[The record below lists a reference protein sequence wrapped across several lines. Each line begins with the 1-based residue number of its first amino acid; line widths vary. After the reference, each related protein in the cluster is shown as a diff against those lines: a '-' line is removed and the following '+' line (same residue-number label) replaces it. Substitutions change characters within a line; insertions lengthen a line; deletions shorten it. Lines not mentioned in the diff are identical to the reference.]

1 VAISLILAGAIGNL
15 LDSAFYGLIFSDSAS
30 GIAQLFPVGGGY
42 ASLFYGKVVDMLYF
56 PLIQGHFPSWIPFWG
71 GEDFIFFRPIFNI
84 ADSAVTVGVLII
96 LIFYRR
102 FLSDNKTNTDQTAS
116 LSK

>member
-1 VAISLILAGAIGNL
+1 
-15 LDSAFYGLIFSDSAS
+15 
-30 GIAQLFPVGGGY
+30 
-42 ASLFYGKVVDMLYF
+42 
-56 PLIQGHFPSWIPFWG
+56 LIQGHFPSWIPFWG